1 MLSKSTANEEVLIKS
16 LRKIPEVKVS
26 EPKGAFYCIVKLPVN
41 DAEDF
46 SKFLLTSFIMK
57 ISANVSSCKWIYST
71 PGIGKNEVRIA
82 FILDCKKLIRA
93 VKIIKLD

>member
-1 MLSKSTANEEVLIKS
+1 M
-16 LRKIPEVKVS
+16 

-46 SKFLLTSFIMK
+46 SKFLLTSFHDKNQTVMLAPA
-57 ISANVSSCKWIYST
+57 SGFYST

-82 FILDCKKLIRA
+82 FILDCEKLIRA
-93 VKIIKLD
+93 VKIIKLGLMAYKEIYTTN